1 MGITLTKTSVRSI
14 LTRSSGYLK
23 TVCSHS
29 LQPYRGCSFGRSLC
43 GVGCYVRHNPFVTRG
58 DEWGSF
64 LEVRENAAAAYLSL
78 CDRERRWARASRG
91 RFGVFMS
98 SATDPFVPHE
108 RRFGITRS
116 VLHAMIEKPPDEL
129 IIQTHS
135 HLATRYLDIFS
146 ELSRCCSLR
155 IHISIESDR
164 DRLPGLPPPAS
175 SVARRFEAAA
185 CLREAGIHVV
195 ITVAPLLPMADPD
208 AFFRRAS
215 DCADAVVIDHF
226 IGGDGTA
233 DGARTLRTP
242 LPEAIAA
249 VDPACLAIAYRD
261 EIVSKALERMPGRVG
276 VGIDG
281 FAGRLLAGQPSPDD
295 PGRSAAPTG

>member
-108 RRFGITRS
+108 QRFGITRS

-135 HLATRYLDIFS
+135 HLAARYLDIFS

-185 CLREAGIHVV
+185 CLRKAGIHMV

-208 AFFRRAS
+208 AFFQRAS

-233 DGARTLRTP
+233 DGARTLRTS

-249 VDPACLAIAYRD
+249 VDPACLTIAYRD
-261 EIVSKALERMPGRVG
+261 AIVSKALERMPGRVG